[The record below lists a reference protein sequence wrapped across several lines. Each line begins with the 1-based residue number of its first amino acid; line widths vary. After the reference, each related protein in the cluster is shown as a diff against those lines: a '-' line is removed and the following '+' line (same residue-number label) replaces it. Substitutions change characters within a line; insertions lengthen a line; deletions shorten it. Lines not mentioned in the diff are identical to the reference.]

1 MAEWISK
8 RNPFAPESIKGS
20 SMSTKLEA
28 GLARLLF
35 MEFIFD
41 QARRYPQASVV
52 HRPRERFAMS
62 QLLYPIIVQPLPV
75 EDGGG
80 FAALVPDLPGCMS
93 DGESPEE
100 AVANV
105 QDAIAVW
112 IEAAIELGRTVP
124 KPSTQLALA
133 G

>member
-1 MAEWISK
+1 
-8 RNPFAPESIKGS
+8 
-20 SMSTKLEA
+20 
-28 GLARLLF
+28 
-35 MEFIFD
+35 
-41 QARRYPQASVV
+41 
-52 HRPRERFAMS
+52 MS
-62 QLLYPIIVQPLPV
+62 QLRYPIIVQPLPV

-93 DGESPEE
+93 DGEPPEQ

-112 IEAAIELGRTVP
+112 IEAAIEPGRTVP

-133 G
+133 ATGSGWLNGNKLFVHHRSRWKRRGYCWRR